1 MSPAAQLF
9 CPRVNMT
16 KLGELS
22 QVFKFKMASNPGAIF
37 GGSTQNS
44 AWKEVFLS
52 RKIVRNHERL
62 LIKESI
68 RFLTSF
74 SAANEKID
82 ETIDKTTD
90 FLKSI
95 SKRSLNKSETAEFLN
110 NYAITLVDERNQGE
124 VTYIFDENNYK
135 RYQAGKVISE
145 DGWRFTNLGKLRV
158 FSGDI
163 KLTWKFKLD
172 KENKIVIKTK
182 FQPIGKEYPF
192 TYQLK
197 DKFFEQIN

>member
-1 MSPAAQLF
+1 MIKKIFSILF
-9 CPRVNMT
+9 IS
-16 KLGELS
+16 L
-22 QVFKFKMASNPGAIF
+22 
-37 GGSTQNS
+37 
-44 AWKEVFLS
+44 FLS
-52 RKIVRNHERL
+52 
-62 LIKESI
+62 SI
-68 RFLTSF
+68 ST
-74 SAANEKID
+74 AKDKID

-95 SKRSLNKSETAEFLN
+95 TKKSLNKSQTAEFLN
-110 NYAITLVDERNQGE
+110 NYAITLEDERNQGV
-124 VTYIFDENNYK
+124 VTYIFDEKNYK
-135 RYQAGKVISE
+135 RYQDGNVISE

-172 KENKIVIKTK
+172 KQNVIVIKTK
-182 FQPIGKEYPF
+182 FQPLGKEYPF